1 MEPAWLRIA
10 TLRLSLSRTPHPTG
24 RTDPTC
30 HVVVHR
36 RATRHI
42 SDDLAEYGARAE
54 TRYQHSSVLQQ
65 IYGYRPFEGKNR
77 KAILAWLNEAA
88 ERGRTNEQLAVEFP
102 EEFRRRKIIVPGIST
117 VERCCADALVV
128 AERTITSRIAG
139 RLNLNMRSQL
149 LALLEE
155 TIDGRITRF
164 VWLRQFELGSNS
176 KDMNELLDR
185 LGALREVGIS
195 ADVFENIPP
204 HRVAS
209 LRRQGERYSADGMR
223 DLPANR
229 RLAVLAACAFEWC
242 AMVSDASVETH
253 DRIVGKLYRSCERKR
268 DEQLN
273 DERTSIGDT
282 LRAFSR
288 FGEALVLAQEE
299 KDNLDTAIVTTG
311 GWAMF
316 RQVVEQATALT
327 RTVAADPLDFV
338 TDGYARFRRYAPRF
352 LDTLEFRGNGTAEPL
367 LDAIAMMRR
376 INHSGGNALPVNV
389 ALAFARPK
397 WRRRICGDGR
407 PDRQAWEIG
416 LLFEIRNAL
425 RSGDLW
431 LAESRRYQE
440 VAPALLPMAA
450 VEKNVH
456 LAVPIDADDW
466 LQGCSKILD
475 QRLAFTGQDAGILAG
490 GAIKDGK
497 IQVDRLERAVPDEAG
512 ALVLK
517 LYGQMPSVRITDILI
532 EVDDR
537 LGFTEAFTDLR
548 TGIAC
553 RDRIGVMTVL
563 LADGVNLGLRKMA
576 DGAVTLFLA

>member
-1 MEPAWLRIA
+1 
-10 TLRLSLSRTPHPTG
+10 
-24 RTDPTC
+24 
-30 HVVVHR
+30 
-36 RATRHI
+36 
-42 SDDLAEYGARAE
+42 
-54 TRYQHSSVLQQ
+54 
-65 IYGYRPFEGKNR
+65 
-77 KAILAWLNEAA
+77 
-88 ERGRTNEQLAVEFP
+88 
-102 EEFRRRKIIVPGIST
+102 
-117 VERCCADALVV
+117 
-128 AERTITSRIAG
+128 
-139 RLNLNMRSQL
+139 
-149 LALLEE
+149 
-155 TIDGRITRF
+155 
-164 VWLRQFELGSNS
+164 
-176 KDMNELLDR
+176 
-185 LGALREVGIS
+185 
-195 ADVFENIPP
+195 
-204 HRVAS
+204 
-209 LRRQGERYSADGMR
+209 
-223 DLPANR
+223 
-229 RLAVLAACAFEWC
+229 
-242 AMVSDASVETH
+242 
-253 DRIVGKLYRSCERKR
+253 
-268 DEQLN
+268 
-273 DERTSIGDT
+273 
-282 LRAFSR
+282 
-288 FGEALVLAQEE
+288 
-299 KDNLDTAIVTTG
+299 
-311 GWAMF
+311 MF

-352 LDTLEFRGNGTAEPL
+352 LDTLELRGNGTAEPL

-397 WRRRICGDGR
+397 WRRRICGDGK

-431 LAESRRYQE
+431 LAESRSYQE

-450 VEKNVH
+450 IEKNVH
-456 LAVPIDADDW
+456 LAVPLDADDW
-466 LQGCSKILD
+466 LQGRSKILD
-475 QRLAFTGQDAGILAG
+475 QGLAFIGQDAGILAG

-576 DGAVTLFLA
+576 DACDTRTFWELLRIGKWHVREETMARSLAMIVEAQSALPMVRFWGAGNTSSSDGQHFPAGSTGEALNVVNARYGNEPGLSAYSHVSDQYAPFATQIIPATAHGSGAICNPGVDRRAYQYKANPRKLGRHPPACCQHGGWSRCTEPYPAETCGLSTPEQSGPCSAGSRPARTLALYA

>member
-1 MEPAWLRIA
+1 MPRRTILTERQRQTLYALPTDEPTLLRHHVLSDDDLEHIKQRRRSWN
-10 TLRLSLSRTPHPTG
+10 RLGFALQLCAFRYPGRLIQPGELIPHVMLSFIG
-24 RTDPTC
+24 
-30 HVVVHR
+30 
-36 RATRHI
+36 AQLGI
-42 SDDLAEYGARAE
+42 SADDLAEYGARAE

-65 IYGYRPFEGKNR
+65 IYGYRLFEGKNR
-77 KAILAWLNEAA
+77 KAILAWPNEAA
-88 ERGRTNEQLAVEFP
+88 ERVRTNEQLAVEFL

-164 VWLRQFELGSNS
+164 VWLRQFEPGSNS

-195 ADVFENIPP
+195 ADVFENVPP

-282 LRAFSR
+282 PRAFSR

-316 RQVVEQATALT
+316 R
-327 RTVAADPLDFV
+327 R
-338 TDGYARFRRYAPRF
+338 
-352 LDTLEFRGNGTAEPL
+352 
-367 LDAIAMMRR
+367 
-376 INHSGGNALPVNV
+376 
-389 ALAFARPK
+389 
-397 WRRRICGDGR
+397 
-407 PDRQAWEIG
+407 
-416 LLFEIRNAL
+416 
-425 RSGDLW
+425 
-431 LAESRRYQE
+431 
-440 VAPALLPMAA
+440 
-450 VEKNVH
+450 
-456 LAVPIDADDW
+456 
-466 LQGCSKILD
+466 
-475 QRLAFTGQDAGILAG
+475 
-490 GAIKDGK
+490 
-497 IQVDRLERAVPDEAG
+497 
-512 ALVLK
+512 
-517 LYGQMPSVRITDILI
+517 
-532 EVDDR
+532 
-537 LGFTEAFTDLR
+537 
-548 TGIAC
+548 
-553 RDRIGVMTVL
+553 
-563 LADGVNLGLRKMA
+563 
-576 DGAVTLFLA
+576 